1 MILVSISVSLFKFSV
16 DVKDSSKRLAL
27 FTRESLI
34 SAHKNC
40 HDPKKR
46 EHVTPWIRESGNF
59 KIGSIKY
66 PQDYSNLRITVDEPE
81 DLIL

>member
-1 MILVSISVSLFKFSV
+1 MEI
-16 DVKDSSKRLAL
+16 

-34 SAHKNC
+34 SAHQNC
-40 HDPKKR
+40 NDPKKR

-66 PQDYSNLRITVDEPE
+66 PKDYSNLRLTVDEPE
-81 DLIL
+81 DLVLVRKIIKDFNFDEEFKMA